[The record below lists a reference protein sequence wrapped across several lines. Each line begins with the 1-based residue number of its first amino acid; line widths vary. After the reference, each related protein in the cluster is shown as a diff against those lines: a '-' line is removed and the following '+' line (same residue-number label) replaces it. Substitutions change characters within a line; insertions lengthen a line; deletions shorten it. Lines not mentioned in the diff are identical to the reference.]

1 MPTSGTGKYR
11 RHAIRQKDRLQEDNM
26 EDEDDLPK
34 KSDWQP
40 KNLEALS
47 IDQLED
53 YISVLEGEIAR
64 VRADIVAKQSDLSAA
79 ESIFKK

>member
-1 MPTSGTGKYR
+1 
-11 RHAIRQKDRLQEDNM
+11 M

-34 KSDWQP
+34 KLDWQA

-47 IDQLED
+47 VDQLED

-64 VRADIVAKQSDLSAA
+64 VRIDISAKRSDLGAA
-79 ESIFKK
+79 EAIFKK